1 MCCVFVC
8 ECRAHSFG
16 IRSSVCEYL
25 GCVHAHRTFAFL
37 FFISFSF
44 LPIIGR
50 AEEARGQS
58 RDSHRAAHAR

>member
-1 MCCVFVC
+1 MCLFVNV
-8 ECRAHSFG
+8 RAHSFG

-44 LPIIGR
+44 LPIIG
-50 AEEARGQS
+50 
-58 RDSHRAAHAR
+58 